1 MRAGCVRSE
10 ESRRHL
16 LPTLHG
22 ASAEANC
29 GDRMDN
35 MQASARGW
43 EWEGVGGV
51 CSRDSM
57 GILSGGSV
65 GRVI

>member
-1 MRAGCVRSE
+1 LSHQRAHTRMRAHARMRAYCVRAACVRSE

-35 MQASARGW
+35 MQA
-43 EWEGVGGV
+43 
-51 CSRDSM
+51 
-57 GILSGGSV
+57 
-65 GRVI
+65 RV